1 MTVEFRQ
8 EGPLAV
14 VTLAARADRN
24 RITQDLRL
32 GLVEAL
38 RAAGSDTSVRAVVLE
53 GLPDI
58 FCAGGPGER
67 MLGDPHGRVD
77 EVQEML
83 DAVLNCPVPVVASA
97 RGHAL
102 GGGFLLALYC
112 DVVVLSARSRYA
124 ANFVPFGF
132 TPSLGAT
139 YLVPALLGPALGREL
154 LYTGRTYRGQELRDR
169 GAGVLVTAH
178 ENVGPEA
185 MRTATYVAQGPRDV
199 LVRLKAQLTRAT
211 RASLAAAARSE
222 AADHEETI
230 TSAESRRRISTLH
243 GERMGGRRA
252 S

>member
-1 MTVEFRQ
+1 MTVELRS

-14 VTLAARADRN
+14 VTLAAATDRN
-24 RITQDLRL
+24 RITQELRL
-32 GLVEAL
+32 GLVRAL
-38 RAAGSDTSVRAVVLE
+38 RTAGSDTSVHAVVLE

-67 MLGDPHGRVD
+67 ILGGPHGRVD

-83 DAVLNCPVPVVASA
+83 DAVLNCPVPVVAA
-97 RGHAL
+97 VQGHAL

-112 DVVVLSARSRYA
+112 DVVVLSESSRYA

-132 TPSLGAT
+132 TSSLGAT
-139 YLVPALLGPALGREL
+139 YLVPAVLGPALGREL
-154 LYTGRTYRGQELRDR
+154 LYTGRTYRGRELRDR
-169 GAGVLVTAH
+169 GAGVIVTAH
-178 ENVGPEA
+178 DNVRPEA

-199 LVRLKAQLTRAT
+199 LLRLKAQLIRGTRAD
-211 RASLAAAARSE
+211 LVAAARSE

-243 GERMGGRRA
+243 GERIGGRRA